1 VLLLLIVFT
10 VVNISLVVLKR
21 RPSEPRGGFETPML
35 VPVFGALVCAI
46 LIIVR
51 VQSAITGADKAQQTA
66 PLIAGAILLISVVL
80 YFALK
85 PKNPVVVED

>member
-1 VLLLLIVFT
+1 
-10 VVNISLVVLKR
+10 
-21 RPSEPRGGFETPML
+21 M
-35 VPVFGALVCAI
+35 

-51 VQSAITGADKAQQTA
+51 VQTAITSPDHAQRPA

-85 PKNPVVVED
+85 PKNPVVVD